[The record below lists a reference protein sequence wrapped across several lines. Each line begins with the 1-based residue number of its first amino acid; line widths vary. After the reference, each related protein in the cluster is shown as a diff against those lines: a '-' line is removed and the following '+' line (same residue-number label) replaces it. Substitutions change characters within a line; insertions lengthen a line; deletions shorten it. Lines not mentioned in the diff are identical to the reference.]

1 MSAIAVNPLDRAVRF
16 YDAPIGK
23 KAVMAVTGVMLVG
36 YVVAHLLGNLQIY
49 SSNHE
54 QINGYAAFLH
64 NPNNAVALWAARSVL
79 LLAVILHITAS
90 VQLFF
95 QNRAARP
102 ISYYKKD
109 DVPASY
115 AARTMVWSGP
125 IVAAFVIFHILH
137 LTVGAVLPT
146 HDVGGNPIT
155 PDVRYNVITGFQNYA
170 VSGFYIF
177 AMILLCMHLYHG
189 LWSMF
194 QSLGLSHPR
203 YDRKLKKFAAIL
215 AIAIAIGNCSIPIA
229 VMAGLLTYN

>member
-1 MSAIAVNPLDRAVRF
+1 MSTIAVNPIDRAVRF

-23 KAVMAVTGVMLVG
+23 KAVMAVTGVILVG
-36 YVVAHLLGNLQIY
+36 YVLAHLLGNLQIY
-49 SSNHE
+49 SSNPA

-64 NPNNAVALWAARSVL
+64 NPNTAVALWTARAIL
-79 LLAVILHITAS
+79 LLAVILHIVAS
-90 VQLFF
+90 VQLFA

-102 ISYYKKD
+102 VAYYKKD
-109 DVPASY
+109 DVPSNY
-115 AARTMVWSGP
+115 AARTMIWSGP

-146 HDVGGNPIT
+146 REIALNQ
-155 PDVRYNVITGFQNYA
+155 PDVRYNVISGFQNFA

-194 QSLGLSHPR
+194 QSLGISHPR
-203 YDRKLKKFAAIL
+203 YTPKLKKFAAIL
-215 AIAIAIGNCSIPIA
+215 AILIAIGNCSIPIA
-229 VMAGLLTYN
+229 VMTGLLTY